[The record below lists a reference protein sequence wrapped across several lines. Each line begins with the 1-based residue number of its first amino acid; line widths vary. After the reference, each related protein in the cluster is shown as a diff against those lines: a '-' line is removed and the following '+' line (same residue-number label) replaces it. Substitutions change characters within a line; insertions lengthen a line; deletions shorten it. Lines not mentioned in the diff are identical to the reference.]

1 MGGALALVL
10 NSATVQTKL
19 GEFLA
24 NRLTSKYGLE
34 IKIDRLEIDFLNTL
48 SLKGF
53 IAYDRLGDT
62 LIYVEEFDVK
72 SKRIIP
78 RLSEYRF
85 AEITLNR
92 AQVFLSVID
101 SSGQTN
107 AGFKAFDNQ
116 DNKLAKDEGLNALFS
131 SGQFVKSDQV
141 YLNDCQFSYT
151 NPFSKVKENGIDFGR
166 LELSEISSHI
176 SAFRFDSDSLTCH
189 IEALSVHEKSGFKLN
204 NFRAQTKIDQSGIY
218 TSNLQLITPQ
228 TLIIGDIDL
237 IHNSWHDYSNFSDSV
252 QWRADIGESE
262 IAFADIGQFASPL
275 HNNPLVLR
283 MSGKVRGTIEELKG
297 RKMELEML
305 ESTRLSGSFDISGLS
320 DIENAFL
327 DFRISNFRTNKTDVE
342 AAIQAFDA
350 TGAVGKKKLLYLEK
364 GGDLYFRGAFTGFSS
379 DFVAYGDLQ
388 TRQGVLSVD
397 VKVATDSTATRS
409 RFTGSVQTANFDI
422 GDYTGVVGLENVSGN
437 IQVNAV
443 ASDRFEEAIIDGLIS
458 DLTYR
463 GYHYRDFM
471 VDGTLA
477 PQKFIGNVVSRDP
490 NVNLDF
496 TGIVDFSSSE
506 PILDFRADVYNL
518 DASALNWVNLRE
530 EVSVSTSLTLNS
542 RGRNLNDISGKLQA
556 TDTYVCVGDSVLA
569 LTNLKLTAAGD
580 TSNRKISL
588 LSDIADFNMT
598 GAFNLEVLIRD
609 FKGISGLVFSSLVD
623 SVPVPTGS
631 NFQFSMNYKQSNA
644 LSGMLVDEL
653 YIAPGTTAYGE
664 FNSEN
669 HSFGM
674 FLRSNLFQFNGIRAE
689 GVVLD
694 VALADSSIDAHIDSK
709 KIERDNL
716 RFENFRFEAEGR
728 VDSVD
733 LNLAWYN
740 SDLSSSGR
748 ISGQITDAG
757 SSHFD
762 FLLKPSQ
769 VALEGDTWEIENQS
783 VVQVDSTQLYIEGI
797 SVRNQGQVLEL
808 SGLISEDPADELSF
822 KLADFELASVDSL
835 GFSNLHPSGTVH
847 ISGTLADAY
856 NERKIFAELEVNDL
870 KLGDTDFGDLRASS
884 RYFGDENQVALL
896 ANLNRRGTDIAQF
909 EGSYQFQSENQL
921 FGKLSL
927 NALNLELLNA
937 FEIPEV
943 TSYSGF
949 ANGEIYV
956 SGQVSSP
963 ALEGYID
970 FDQAKFKVE
979 YLNTHFTFSDQ
990 VRVEDGWFGID
1001 YKPISDEL
1009 GHRGYVVA
1017 SAFHD
1022 GFKDWTYD
1030 INVDAENFLL
1040 LNTTRDDNSTY
1051 FGTAFGTGT
1060 IQFGGYDEFLEINI
1074 DATTEKGTSIK
1085 LPLDESSDVT
1095 MENFVYFI
1103 NPDSSNVEERE
1114 IDLQGVQMHL
1124 NVDATPDAE
1133 IQIIFDEQTG
1143 DIIRGQGS
1151 GRITLEIDP
1160 TGEFLMFGRY
1170 EIEEGDYLFTLKNL
1184 VNKQFELRKGG
1195 VIGWYGDPY
1204 QADIN
1209 LSASY
1214 KVRTSLYPIMIE
1226 NRDQYRGREN
1236 VNVVLNLQDKLMN
1249 PLINFDIE
1257 LPQATETERSQLASV
1272 INTTQQLN
1280 QQVFSLLIL
1289 NRFLPIDQA
1298 QEEQSSVTVTGV
1310 GGFGSTT
1317 TSDFVSTQISSWLS
1331 EISNE
1336 FDIGVNYRPGDQ
1348 ISNQE
1353 IAVALSTQLFNERL
1367 YVSGNFGVTSS
1378 TEAQYSQGQSGILG
1392 DFLVEYSITEE
1403 GKIRLKVFNET
1414 NPYEVF
1420 STSSSIYTQGV
1431 GLVYQEDFDTLDEFF
1446 DEVKELFTRDE
1457 VKKAEKEKRKAQQKE
1472 ENL

>member
-1 MGGALALVL
+1 MTA
-10 NSATVQTKL
+10 
-19 GEFLA
+19 
-24 NRLTSKYGLE
+24 KYGLE
-34 IKIDRLEIDFLNTL
+34 IDIERLEVDFLNTL

-53 IAYDRLGDT
+53 IAYDQLGDT
-62 LIYVEEFDVK
+62 LLYVEEFDVK

-85 AEITLNR
+85 SEITLNH
-92 AQVFLSVID
+92 AHFYLAVID
-101 SSGQTN
+101 SSGLTN
-107 AGFKAFDNQ
+107 AGFNVFDNQ
-116 DNKLAKDEGLNALFS
+116 GDKIDGIGGFNALFA
-131 SGQFVKSDQV
+131 SGQFFKSDQV
-141 YLNDCQFSYT
+141 TLSSCTFSYT
-151 NPFSKVKENGIDFGR
+151 NPYTLEKDKGIDFGR
-166 LELSEISSHI
+166 LELSGISSHI
-176 SAFRFDSDSLTCH
+176 SEFRLDSDSLTCH
-189 IEALSVHEKSGFKLN
+189 IEALSVRDRSGMQLN
-204 NFRAQTKIDQSGIY
+204 NFRARTKIDQKGIY
-218 TSNLQLITPQ
+218 TTDLQLITPQ
-228 TLIIGDIDL
+228 TLIVGDIDL
-237 IHNSWHDYSNFSDSV
+237 THNSWNDYRHFTDSV
-252 QWRADIGESE
+252 TWRADLGESE
-262 IAFADIGQFASPL
+262 IAFADIGQFASAL
-275 HNNPLVLR
+275 HNNPLTLR
-283 MSGKVRGTIEELKG
+283 LSGKVRGSIEELKG
-297 RKMELEML
+297 RQVELEML
-305 ESTRLSGSFDISGLS
+305 ESTRLSGSFDISGMS

-327 DFRISNFRTNKTDVE
+327 DFRVSNFRTNKEDVE

-350 TGAVGKKKLLYLEK
+350 IGAVGEKKLQYLEK

-397 VKVATDSTATRS
+397 VKVATDSAATTS

-422 GDYTGVVGLENVSGN
+422 GDYTGVAGLERVSGN
-437 IQVNAV
+437 AHVNAV
-443 ASDRFEEAIIDGLIS
+443 ATDRFEEAIIDGQIS
-458 DLTYR
+458 HLTYR

-477 PQKFIGNVVSRDP
+477 PQKFTGNVVSRDP

-518 DASALNWVNLRE
+518 DASALNWIDLRQ
-530 EVSVSTSLTLNS
+530 EVSVSTSLALNS
-542 RGRNLNDISGKLQA
+542 RGVKLNDISGKLEA
-556 TDTYVCVGDSVLA
+556 SDTYVCIGDSVLA

-598 GAFNLEVLIRD
+598 GAFDLEVLIRD
-609 FKGISGLVFSSLVD
+609 FKGLSGLVFSSLVD
-623 SVPVPTGS
+623 SVPVPSGS
-631 NFQFSMNYKQSNA
+631 DFEFSMNYKKSNS
-644 LSGMLVDEL
+644 LSGMLVDQL

-664 FNSEN
+664 FNSN
-669 HSFGM
+669 QNSFGV
-674 FLRSNLFQFNGIRAE
+674 FLRSNLFEFNGARAE

-694 VALADSSIDAHIDSK
+694 IALADSSIDAHISSK
-709 KIERDNL
+709 EIVKDNF
-716 RFENFRFEAEGR
+716 RFENFRFEAEGK

-733 LNLAWYN
+733 LDLAWYN
-740 SDLSSSGR
+740 SDLSSSGE
-748 ISGQITDAG
+748 ISGEITDAG

-762 FLLKPSQ
+762 FRLKPSQ
-769 VALEGDTWEIENQS
+769 VAIEGRAWEIENQS
-783 VVQVDSTQLYIEGI
+783 IVQVDSTQLFIEGI
-797 SVRNQGQVLEL
+797 SVRNGEQVLEL
-808 SGLISEDPADELSF
+808 SGLISENPADELSF
-822 KLADFELASVDSL
+822 KLMDFDLASIDSL
-835 GFSNLHPSGTVH
+835 GFFDLHPSGTVH
-847 ISGTLADAY
+847 VSGTLADAY
-856 NERKIFAELEVNDL
+856 NERKVFAELEVNDL
-870 KLGDTDFGDLRASS
+870 RLDDTDFGNLKASS

-896 ANLNRRGTDIAQF
+896 ANLNRKGVDIALF
-909 EGSYQFQSENQL
+909 DGSYQFQSENQL
-921 FGKLSL
+921 FGKLKLDSL
-927 NALNLELLNA
+927 NLDLLNA
-937 FEIPEV
+937 FKIPEV

-949 ANGEIYV
+949 AHGEIYV

-963 ALEGYID
+963 TLEGYID
-970 FDQAKFKVE
+970 FDRARFKVD

-1001 YKPISDEL
+1001 YKPIYDEL
-1009 GHRGYVVA
+1009 GQEGFVVA

-1022 GFKDWTYD
+1022 GFKNWTYD
-1030 INVDAENFLL
+1030 INVDAEDFLL
-1040 LNTTRDDNSTY
+1040 LNTTRADNSTY

-1060 IQFGGYDEFLEINI
+1060 IQFGGYDELLEINI

-1095 MENFVYFI
+1095 MENFVYFV
-1103 NPDSSNVEERE
+1103 NPDSTQVEERE

-1204 QADIN
+1204 QADID

-1236 VNVVLNLQDKLMN
+1236 VNVVLNLQEKLMN

-1272 INTTQQLN
+1272 VNTTQQLN

-1457 VKKAEKEKRKAQQKE
+1457 VKKAEKEKRKADKKE